1 MLGNHY
7 EAPKINFYK
16 VDENL
21 GIRTSFL
28 ELFNYDVIVK
38 TLLSFCAF

>member
-1 MLGNHY
+1 MLGYHF
-7 EAPKINFYK
+7 EALTRNFYK
-16 VDENL
+16 VDKNF
-21 GIRTSFL
+21 GTRTSFL